1 MHMVLTKIV
10 VLNSYVTNRK
20 QRKKINSR
28 YISYSKVL
36 FGVPQ
41 GSSLVP
47 FLFNSSRCDMF
58 HFLEDFD
65 TPNYVDNP
73 IPYNAAKRI
82 EFVVNNLDQSSSSI
96 FRSQPAIT

>member
-1 MHMVLTKIV
+1 MVFTKIV
-10 VLNSYVTNRK
+10 LLNSYVTNRK
-20 QRKKINSR
+20 QRKKINGS
-28 YISYSKVL
+28 YISYRKVL

-58 HFLEDFD
+58 HFLEDFN
-65 TPNYVDNP
+65 TRNYVDNST
-73 IPYNAAKRI
+73 PYNAAKII
-82 EFVVNNLDQSSSSI
+82 EFVVNNLEQSASSI